1 MARWLDLDQDGD
13 RDLYLVNYR
22 AAEHA
27 DKAFLADN
35 APPPALPTRPTA
47 PVWARNESKRLTAR
61 ELLVTPETPGVEG
74 LALADLVGQPLV
86 YDYNYADPAPLAR
99 MSGKLTRYGDVACLL
114 QADDDRFRV
123 VGPGD
128 EARLEFEAAD
138 LPPLPAGWTR
148 AYVLRAFGYCK
159 DADPFTATSDTIE
172 PLPWRGMPA
181 FPFAAGVT
189 RPATAA
195 HDDYLREFQTRRR
208 VESSSAGSTLRVK
221 ADVALPVPGH
231 VVSTG
236 TRRPFS
242 KR

>member
-1 MARWLDLDQDGD
+1 M
-13 RDLYLVNYR
+13 
-22 AAEHA
+22 
-27 DKAFLADN
+27 
-35 APPPALPTRPTA
+35 
-47 PVWARNESKRLTAR
+47 
-61 ELLVTPETPGVEG
+61 
-74 LALADLVGQPLV
+74 
-86 YDYNYADPAPLAR
+86 YDYDYVDPAPLAR

-114 QADDDRFRV
+114 QADVDRFCV

-128 EARLEFEAAD
+128 EARLEFEAAG
-138 LPPLPAGWTR
+138 LPPLLAGWTR

-189 RPATAA
+189 RPATQA
-195 HDDYLREFQTRRR
+195 HDDYLREFQTRPAGG
-208 VESSSAGSTLRVK
+208 VEHPRFDLESQGRF
-221 ADVALPVPGH
+221 ALPVAGH